1 MHFRI
6 IFLFFILPSSTL
18 FSQVSD
24 SEMENLKNK
33 WRVDLRAKGHD
44 LAAEYLRHDGVSDFS
59 DSIVR
64 LFLEDTFVV
73 ENLLTKQLQKESS
86 TLGINKA
93 NLACASEYEKLV
105 DKYYMILLSKMTGG
119 DKELLVSWQNSWKS
133 TMEEERKLIGK
144 LMQEEYSGGG
154 SIQSI
159 TYTQRLMNAQK
170 DHVLILIDYLSHLI

>member
-1 MHFRI
+1 MRFGI
-6 IFLFFILPSSTL
+6 LFLLFALQSSIL

-24 SEMENLKNK
+24 AEMEKMKSK

-44 LAAEYLRHDGVSDFS
+44 LAAEYPKQDGISDFS
-59 DSIVR
+59 DSIIR

-93 NLACASEYEKLV
+93 NLSCASEYEKLV
-105 DKYYMILLSKMTGG
+105 DRYYAILLSKMIGT
-119 DKELLVSWQNSWKS
+119 DKELLVSWQNSRKS
-133 TMEEERKLIGK
+133 YMEEERTLIGK

-159 TYTQRLMNAQK
+159 TYTQRLMRAQK
-170 DHVLILIDYLSHLI
+170 DHVLMLIDYLTHLI